1 MDGDVMKVK
10 IGEKIGC
17 DFGEGFL
24 IAATKTWAI
33 IDIDDEEY
41 AVPKDETWVYA
52 EPEIGGGVGEV
63 EIK

>member
-1 MDGDVMKVK
+1 MKVK

-33 IDIDDEEY
+33 VDIDDEEY
-41 AVPKDETWVYA
+41 AVPRDETWVVECRRA
-52 EPEIGGGVGEV
+52 AHEGG
-63 EIK
+63 KS